1 MRGCC
6 TVRTNRLG
14 RNLRGPALPA
24 LSARARSALG
34 RSVLGRSV
42 LCRPVLGR
50 PALGRPASRRGLA
63 KLAILAVVIP
73 GLSGC
78 GLLGGL
84 SGSRTVS
91 PQSMTVTSPE
101 FRADV
106 RLPPQY
112 TCAGDGLSPP
122 LYWSGA
128 LSQQPKS
135 FAVVVDD
142 GLAPI
147 TPYVYWIVFD
157 ISPSTTDI
165 AQNRLPTGAREA
177 QNSAGTARYDP
188 PCPHGSALHAY
199 RFTVYALDSFLRLPD
214 GAGLRATWSSIAKHV
229 IGVGRLT
236 VKARQ

>member
-1 MRGCC
+1 MQDRW

-14 RNLRGPALPA
+14 CNQLAPTIRDHRARLVAPRTSSPAFWRGV
-24 LSARARSALG
+24 ARAAAL
-34 RSVLGRSV
+34 VLV
-42 LCRPVLGR
+42 L
-50 PALGRPASRRGLA
+50 
-63 KLAILAVVIP
+63 P
-73 GLSGC
+73 GLGAC

-101 FRADV
+101 FRSDV
-106 RLPPQY
+106 RLPAQY
-112 TCAGDGLSPP
+112 TCEGRGLSPP

-142 GLAPI
+142 GQAPI
-147 TPYVYWIVFD
+147 TPYVYWMVFD
-157 ISPSTTDI
+157 ISPTTTDI

-177 QNSAGTARYDP
+177 VNSAGTARYDA
-188 PCPHGSALHAY
+188 PCPRGDAQHTY
-199 RFTVYALDSFLRLPD
+199 RFTVYALDAFLKLPD
-214 GAGLRATWSSIAKHV
+214 GAGLRATWSAIAKHV

>member
-1 MRGCC
+1 MRAQ
-6 TVRTNRLG
+6 TVRVH
-14 RNLRGPALPA
+14 
-24 LSARARSALG
+24 SARPVSRGSA
-34 RSVLGRSV
+34 SS
-42 LCRPVLGR
+42 
-50 PALGRPASRRGLA
+50 ASWRGLA
-63 KLAILAVVIP
+63 RLAALAVIVP

-106 RLPPQY
+106 QLPLQY
-112 TCAGDGLSPP
+112 TCAGKALSPP

-142 GLAPI
+142 GQAPI
-147 TPYVYWIVFD
+147 TPYVYWMVFD
-157 ISPSTTDI
+157 ISPNTTDI
-165 AQNRLPTGAREA
+165 AQSRLPTGARQA
-177 QNSAGTARYDP
+177 QNSAGTARYDA
-188 PCPHGSALHAY
+188 PCPQGDILHTY
-199 RFTVYALDSFLRLPD
+199 RFTVYALDAFLKLPN
-214 GAGLRATWSSIAKHV
+214 GAGLRATWSAIAKHV

-236 VKARQ
+236 VKAMQ

>member
-14 RNLRGPALPA
+14 RFLL
-24 LSARARSALG
+24 ARARLAILLIA
-34 RSVLGRSV
+34 V
-42 LCRPVLGR
+42 
-50 PALGRPASRRGLA
+50 PALG
-63 KLAILAVVIP
+63 
-73 GLSGC
+73 GC

-84 SGSRTVS
+84 NGSRTVS

-106 RLPPQY
+106 PLPSQY
-112 TCAGDGLSPP
+112 LCRHGHSPP

-128 LSQQPKS
+128 LSQQPRS

-165 AQNRLPTGAREA
+165 AQNRLPTGARQA

-188 PCPHGSALHAY
+188 PCPQGRTLHAY
-199 RFTVYALDSFLRLPD
+199 RFTVYALDSFIRLPD
-214 GAGLRATWSSIAKHV
+214 GAGLRATWSAIAKHV

>member
-6 TVRTNRLG
+6 TVRKNRLG
-14 RNLRGPALPA
+14 RILQARMIRGHN
-24 LSARARSALG
+24 ARTVSSGTAT
-34 RSVLGRSV
+34 
-42 LCRPVLGR
+42 
-50 PALGRPASRRGLA
+50 PASWRGLA
-63 KLAILAVVIP
+63 RLAVLAVMVP

-101 FRADV
+101 FRSDV
-106 RLPPQY
+106 GLPAQY
-112 TCAGDGLSPP
+112 TCVGRGGWPP

-142 GLAPI
+142 GQAPI

-157 ISPSTTDI
+157 IGPSTTDI
-165 AQNRLPTGAREA
+165 AQKRLPTGAREA
-177 QNSAGTARYDP
+177 QNSAGSAHYDA
-188 PCPHGSALHAY
+188 PCPQGDARHMY
-199 RFTVYALDSFLRLPD
+199 RFTVYALDAFLKLPN
-214 GAGLRATWSSIAKHV
+214 GAGLRATWSAIAKHV

>member
-14 RNLRGPALPA
+14 RFLL
-24 LSARARSALG
+24 ARARLAILLIA
-34 RSVLGRSV
+34 V
-42 LCRPVLGR
+42 
-50 PALGRPASRRGLA
+50 PALG
-63 KLAILAVVIP
+63 
-73 GLSGC
+73 GC

-84 SGSRTVS
+84 NGSRTVS

-106 RLPPQY
+106 LLPRQY
-112 TCAGDGLSPP
+112 MCQHGHSPP

-165 AQNRLPTGAREA
+165 AQNRLPTGARQA

-188 PCPHGSALHAY
+188 PCPQGSTLHAY
-199 RFTVYALDSFLRLPD
+199 RFTVYALDSFIRLPD
-214 GAGLRATWSSIAKHV
+214 GAGLRATWSAIAKHV

>member
-1 MRGCC
+1 
-6 TVRTNRLG
+6 
-14 RNLRGPALPA
+14 
-24 LSARARSALG
+24 
-34 RSVLGRSV
+34 
-42 LCRPVLGR
+42 
-50 PALGRPASRRGLA
+50 LA
-63 KLAILAVVIP
+63 AIVP

-112 TCAGDGLSPP
+112 TCAGSGLSPP

-135 FAVVVDD
+135 FAVVADD
-142 GLAPI
+142 GQAPI

-165 AQNRLPTGAREA
+165 AQNRLPTGARQA
-177 QNSAGTARYDP
+177 QNSAGRSHYVA
-188 PCPHGSALHAY
+188 PCPQGDAVHTY
-199 RFTVYALDSFLRLPD
+199 RFTVYALDAFLKLPN
-214 GAGLRATWSSIAKHV
+214 GAGLRATWSAIAKHV

>member
-1 MRGCC
+1 M
-6 TVRTNRLG
+6 G
-14 RNLRGPALPA
+14 RNLRGPALLA
-24 LSARARSALG
+24 RSAKARSALG
-34 RSVLGRSV
+34 RSALGRSA
-42 LCRPVLGR
+42 LGR
-50 PALGRPASRRGLA
+50 SALGRPPSRRGLA
-63 KLAILAVVIP
+63 RLAILAVVIP

-101 FRADV
+101 FRRDV

-112 TCAGDGLSPP
+112 TCAGAGLSPP

-188 PCPHGSALHAY
+188 PCPRGSVLHAY

>member
-1 MRGCC
+1 M
-6 TVRTNRLG
+6 VIV
-14 RNLRGPALPA
+14 LPA
-24 LSARARSALG
+24 AT
-34 RSVLGRSV
+34 
-42 LCRPVLGR
+42 
-50 PALGRPASRRGLA
+50 
-63 KLAILAVVIP
+63 
-73 GLSGC
+73 GC

-84 SGSRTVS
+84 SGSRQVS
-91 PQSMTVTSPE
+91 PQSMSVTSPE

-106 RLPPQY
+106 PLPQQF
-112 TCAGDGLSPP
+112 TCAGAGISPP
-122 LYWSGA
+122 LYWSEA

-142 GLAPI
+142 GQAPI

-165 AQNRLPTGAREA
+165 AENRLPTGARQA

-188 PCPHGSALHAY
+188 PCPQGSTLHAY
-199 RFTVYALDSFLRLPD
+199 RFTVYALDAFLKLPN
-214 GAGLRATWSSIAKHV
+214 GAGLQATWSAIAKHV